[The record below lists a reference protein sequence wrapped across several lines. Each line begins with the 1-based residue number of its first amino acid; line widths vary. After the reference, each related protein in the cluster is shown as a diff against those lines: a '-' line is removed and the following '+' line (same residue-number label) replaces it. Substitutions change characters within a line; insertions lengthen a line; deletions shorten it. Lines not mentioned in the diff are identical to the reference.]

1 MVATALA
8 PWAGAAL
15 AEVLGGYPVVFVLL
29 AGLAALAAALAAGS
43 VPARSQGAGTHHPP
57 AARGE

>member
-15 AEVLGGYPVVFVLL
+15 SEVLGGYPVVFVLL

-43 VPARSQGAGTHHPP
+43 VPARSQAAGTHHPP
-57 AARGE
+57 AARSE